1 MTKTAMFR
9 RGKWLGEAGRGDSL
23 FSWEDLRVAQAEPDP
38 MKSVATKRIRDW
50 ARLLAAVGINAI
62 APQDVNWCE
71 KTLSFVC
78 VCRFLIRERSF
89 AKTGSG

>member
-1 MTKTAMFR
+1 MFR

-23 FSWEDLRVAQAEPDP
+23 FSWEDLKAAQAEGDP

-62 APQDVNWCE
+62 APQDVNWCGKIGVKIYWSCGFLME
-71 KTLSFVC
+71 AS
-78 VCRFLIRERSF
+78 CR
-89 AKTGSG
+89 